1 MSRVSRHRSRTAFCL
16 AAALLAGAAARAGE
30 PGGPARSVRPA
41 GAGAQVEKANP
52 AGPATTA
59 GEAARAARVERH
71 SPREGYPS
79 LGPAGARNT
88 LVFFTDYQ

>member
-1 MSRVSRHRSRTAFCL
+1 MER
-16 AAALLAGAAARAGE
+16 ARPVQPAGE
-30 PGGPARSVRPA
+30 AA
-41 GAGAQVEKANP
+41 HQVKANP